1 MCRLASFAAAA
12 VILVG
17 SALAFGQTPPI
28 QAQPGMAPPAAG
40 QAPPRDKPVAKTGTA
55 AIKGRIVTADT
66 GMPVRRAK
74 VALENGN
81 PLDSRGTTTDLDGR
95 YEFTELAA
103 GQYRVSASKGIYV
116 TFEYRTTK
124 TIRAR

>member
-17 SALAFGQTPPI
+17 SALAFGQTPPV

-40 QAPPRDKPVAKTGTA
+40 QAPQRDKPVAKTGTA
-55 AIKGRIVTADT
+55 AIKGRIVTADS

-74 VALENGN
+74 VAQI
-81 PLDSRGTTTDLDGR
+81 GR
-95 YEFTELAA
+95 AH
-103 GQYRVSASKGIYV
+103 V
-116 TFEYRTTK
+116 
-124 TIRAR
+124 